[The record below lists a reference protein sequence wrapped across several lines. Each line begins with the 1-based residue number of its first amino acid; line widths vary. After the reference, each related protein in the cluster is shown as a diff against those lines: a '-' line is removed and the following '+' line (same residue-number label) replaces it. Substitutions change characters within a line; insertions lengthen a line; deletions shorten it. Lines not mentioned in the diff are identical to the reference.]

1 MAKALCSLQLAKD
14 SSGAERFVCHRQP
27 ELWSPQGPMREV
39 ALGNVI
45 GNGTGNGD
53 RDQEWH
59 SPFLNMGPV
68 TKVTVAVINL
78 AIWVNEVRK
87 SWIFNFLWKAGTWI
101 QGYHTL
107 TVCFWSYFN
116 NGTYCEEMTPG
127 EIFSQPFTQLFGPT
141 PPVFEGFKSL
151 NVNDIIQWLVLLVCL
166 FCLAFRDKGRL
177 TWITTLIPTLENKD
191 AAPQPE
197 PVPQPDPAPQ
207 PDTVPQPASGINHPD
222 WVKEICEMG
231 QMLRED
237 LGKPSSCPNKGESD
251 GAAAEPTDVTT
262 VQVPA
267 EPQGQPQPAA
277 VAPVETKKYK
287 VKSEH
292 TGNKDKKGGPSQPG
306 EESEVEIITESLTY
320 ESLRNLQKDLARRG
334 REAYTAWLLQ
344 VWDLI
349 GTGVQLDSSEARNL
363 GPLTQDSGVN
373 QVFVREPGPLSL
385 WERLLMSVRE
395 RFVHRD
401 RMQEHHHRMRWKT
414 LEEGI
419 QQLREV
425 AVLEVLFGR
434 GGQHDNDPDKVKC
447 TGQMLWNL
455 ATLGPSQYATYIAT
469 IHPDTNQ
476 ETVGSVANKLRNYE
490 SIISSPMKAQV
501 SAVAKELRERMEE
514 VTEEIREGEARE
526 NRVYWTVWIRWPG
539 TSEPQKYEALVD
551 TGSQCTL
558 IPSEYV
564 GTEPI
569 SIAGVTGGSQELTLL
584 EAEGFRWAFGI
595 AAVEAEG
602 IKKLN
607 SLPGLS
613 ENPSAVGLLKVEE
626 QRVPVATSTVHR
638 RQYRTNRDA
647 VIPIHKMIRELESQ
661 GVVSKTHSPFNS
673 PIWPVRK
680 SDGEWRLTVDYRA
693 LNEVTPPLSAAVPDM
708 LELQYELESR
718 AAKWYATIDI
728 ANAFFSIPL
737 AAECRPQFAFTW
749 RGVQYTWNRL
759 PQGWKHSPTICH
771 GLIQAAL
778 EKGEAPEHLQYI
790 DDIIVWGNTAMEVF
804 EKGEKIIQILLKAGF
819 AIKQSKVKGPARE
832 IQFLGV
838 KWQDGRRQIPTEV
851 INKITAMSPPTS
863 KKETQAFLGA
873 IGFWRMHIPEY
884 SQIVSPL
891 YLVTRKKN
899 DFHWGPEQQQAFAQI
914 KQEIAHAVALGPV
927 RTGPEVKNVLY
938 SAARNNGL
946 SWSLW
951 QKVPGETR
959 GRPLG
964 FWSRS
969 YRGSEANYTP
979 TEKEI
984 LAAYEGVQAASEV
997 IGTEAQL
1004 LLAPRLPVLGWMFK
1018 GKVPSTH
1025 HATDATWSKWIALIT
1040 QRARIGNPNRPGILE
1055 IITNWPEGENFGL
1068 MDEEEQEQVTRAE
1081 EAPPYNQLPAE
1092 ETRYALFTDGSC
1104 RVVGINRKWKAAV
1117 WSPTRQVAQA
1127 TEGEGGSSQLAE
1139 LKAVQLA
1146 LDIAE
1151 REKWPKLYL
1160 YTDSWMVANA
1170 LWGWLDRWRKAN
1182 WQRRGKPIWAADE
1195 WKDIA
1200 ARVEKLP
1207 VKVRHVDAHVPKSRA
1222 NEEHQN
1228 NEQVDQ
1234 AAKIEVSKIDL
1245 DWQHKGELFL
1255 ARWAHDASGHQ
1266 GRDATYKWAQ
1276 DRGVDLTMDSIS
1288 QVIHDCETCAAIKQA
1303 KRVKPLWYG
1312 GRWSKYKYGEAWQID
1327 YITLPQTR
1335 QGKRYVLTMVEAT
1348 TGWLETYPVPHATAR
1363 NTILGLEKQILWR
1376 HGTPERIESDN
1387 GTHFKNSLINT
1398 WAREHG
1404 IEWVYHIPYHAPAAG
1419 KVERCNGLLKTT
1431 LKALGA
1437 GTFKNWEN
1445 NLAKATWLVNTR
1457 GSTNRAGPT
1466 QSEPLGTRDGDKVP
1480 VVHMRGMLGK
1490 TVWINSASSKDNPAP
1505 GVVFAQGPGCTWWVM
1520 QKDGETRCIP
1530 QGDLVFR

>member
-1 MAKALCSLQLAKD
+1 
-14 SSGAERFVCHRQP
+14 
-27 ELWSPQGPMREV
+27 
-39 ALGNVI
+39 
-45 GNGTGNGD
+45 
-53 RDQEWH
+53 
-59 SPFLNMGPV
+59 
-68 TKVTVAVINL
+68 
-78 AIWVNEVRK
+78 
-87 SWIFNFLWKAGTWI
+87 
-101 QGYHTL
+101 
-107 TVCFWSYFN
+107 
-116 NGTYCEEMTPG
+116 
-127 EIFSQPFTQLFGPT
+127 
-141 PPVFEGFKSL
+141 
-151 NVNDIIQWLVLLVCL
+151 
-166 FCLAFRDKGRL
+166 
-177 TWITTLIPTLENKD
+177 
-191 AAPQPE
+191 
-197 PVPQPDPAPQ
+197 
-207 PDTVPQPASGINHPD
+207 
-222 WVKEICEMG
+222 
-231 QMLRED
+231 
-237 LGKPSSCPNKGESD
+237 
-251 GAAAEPTDVTT
+251 
-262 VQVPA
+262 
-267 EPQGQPQPAA
+267 
-277 VAPVETKKYK
+277 
-287 VKSEH
+287 
-292 TGNKDKKGGPSQPG
+292 
-306 EESEVEIITESLTY
+306 
-320 ESLRNLQKDLARRG
+320 
-334 REAYTAWLLQ
+334 
-344 VWDLI
+344 
-349 GTGVQLDSSEARNL
+349 
-363 GPLTQDSGVN
+363 
-373 QVFVREPGPLSL
+373 
-385 WERLLMSVRE
+385 
-395 RFVHRD
+395 
-401 RMQEHHHRMRWKT
+401 
-414 LEEGI
+414 
-419 QQLREV
+419 
-425 AVLEVLFGR
+425 
-434 GGQHDNDPDKVKC
+434 
-447 TGQMLWNL
+447 
-455 ATLGPSQYATYIAT
+455 
-469 IHPDTNQ
+469 
-476 ETVGSVANKLRNYE
+476 
-490 SIISSPMKAQV
+490 
-501 SAVAKELRERMEE
+501 
-514 VTEEIREGEARE
+514 
-526 NRVYWTVWIRWPG
+526 
-539 TSEPQKYEALVD
+539 
-551 TGSQCTL
+551 
-558 IPSEYV
+558 
-564 GTEPI
+564 
-569 SIAGVTGGSQELTLL
+569 
-584 EAEGFRWAFGI
+584 
-595 AAVEAEG
+595 
-602 IKKLN
+602 
-607 SLPGLS
+607 
-613 ENPSAVGLLKVEE
+613 
-626 QRVPVATSTVHR
+626 
-638 RQYRTNRDA
+638 
-647 VIPIHKMIRELESQ
+647 MIRELESQ

-708 LELQYELESR
+708 LELQYELESK

-790 DDIIVWGNTAMEVF
+790 DDIIVWGNTAMVVF
-804 EKGEKIIQILLKAGF
+804 EKGEKIIHILLKAGF
-819 AIKQSKVKGPARE
+819 AIKQSKVKGPAQE
-832 IQFLGV
+832 IHFLGV
-838 KWQDGRRQIPTEV
+838 KWQDGRQQIPTEV

-863 KKETQAFLGA
+863 KKEAQAFLGA

-938 SAARNNGL
+938 SAAGNNGL

-997 IGTEAQL
+997 
-1004 LLAPRLPVLGWMFK
+1004 
-1018 GKVPSTH
+1018 
-1025 HATDATWSKWIALIT
+1025 
-1040 QRARIGNPNRPGILE
+1040 
-1055 IITNWPEGENFGL
+1055 
-1068 MDEEEQEQVTRAE
+1068 
-1081 EAPPYNQLPAE
+1081 
-1092 ETRYALFTDGSC
+1092 
-1104 RVVGINRKWKAAV
+1104 
-1117 WSPTRQVAQA
+1117 AQA

-1170 LWGWLDRWRKAN
+1170 LWGWLDRWKKAN

-1200 ARVEKLP
+1200 TWVEKLP
-1207 VKVRHVDAHVPKSRA
+1207 VKVCHVDAHVPKSRA

-1376 HGTPERIESDN
+1376 HGTP
-1387 GTHFKNSLINT
+1387 
-1398 WAREHG
+1398 
-1404 IEWVYHIPYHAPAAG
+1404 
-1419 KVERCNGLLKTT
+1419 
-1431 LKALGA
+1431 
-1437 GTFKNWEN
+1437 
-1445 NLAKATWLVNTR
+1445 
-1457 GSTNRAGPT
+1457 
-1466 QSEPLGTRDGDKVP
+1466 
-1480 VVHMRGMLGK
+1480 
-1490 TVWINSASSKDNPAP
+1490 
-1505 GVVFAQGPGCTWWVM
+1505 
-1520 QKDGETRCIP
+1520 
-1530 QGDLVFR
+1530 